1 MFVWSI
7 LLTLLLAGTSHGKA
21 VFAHFMVGN
30 TGNYTEKDFQDD
42 IAKAKEAHIDAFAL
56 NMANADPLN
65 DAVVSIFFMEA
76 EKLGFQLFFSFDY
89 AGNGPWPMGDVINL
103 INNYGGK
110 ASYYH
115 YEGKPLVSTF
125 EGPENSDDWFI
136 IKQSTGCFFVPD
148 WSSLGAK
155 PAVEL
160 GTADGLFNW
169 AAWPWGGQE
178 MNTYVDA
185 SYTEYLDGLPYMM
198 PASPWFYTNLP
209 GYKKNWLWRGDNLWY
224 DRWQEIWYLKPPFV
238 QIISWND
245 YGESH
250 YIGPLRD
257 YAMDAFHIGRAP
269 YNYVTD
275 MPHDGWRLFLPFLI
289 DTYKYGKA
297 TIDKEGLT
305 VWHRPQPASAC
316 SSGGTSGNTASQLQI
331 EFHPIEIVQDHIFF
345 SALLSAP
352 ATITVS
358 IGGVSQQASWTWQP
372 DGGVGIYHGSVP
384 FGSSLG
390 DVVVTLSRSGKQI
403 AQVRGSSI
411 STNCIKGL
419 TNWNAWVGSASASES
434 VNAKPEANL
443 FNQKCI
449 NGTGANNFAGLCE
462 FGCKYGYCPLGACY
476 CQLQGEPRETPN
488 ATGPMGY
495 PRAGLDASYSGL
507 CAFDCPHGFCPD
519 TACSTVSAP
528 LSTPTVSPFLP
539 PACIGGTG
547 EGNLAGLCDFACN
560 LGFCPINACT
570 CTAQGALHTLP
581 EATDKVGE
589 AGPGMDETV
598 YGPLCAFTCK
608 YGYCPEGACAVST
621 SGGGDGKGS
630 GEVYVDP
637 DIFLEPSPVVG
648 CIPPCTLIMP
658 DLLLNAPTTIYLS
671 PVATSIVLGP
681 TTIKTVY
688 PSPITTTA
696 VNYFNMPV
704 GASQTRP
711 FSFYLT
717 PSHSPDPVTLEAGGT
732 STTLILPP
740 VSVQSIPAGATITW
754 VETSLGT
761 TEYYTNGETYTYS
774 EAQFPS
780 LSDLATSTVTTTTL
794 PARTSAATS
803 ATSTT
808 VVPVWVQAGGFYWS
822 PVPKPTP
829 KPGDMPVPP
838 LPSFPPIPT
847 APCFKLFNLFSI
859 DCPPNRFIP
868 TTTFSSHAPFPTCT
882 DTNSPGCGHPCTSN
896 CGSSSS
902 DECTT
907 HTATNYWV
915 TCSGTS
921 CSTTKTATFTGCS
934 VTNSATTTGKYCPTG
949 VTIDPND
956 DQGANGYPPRTT
968 STITTSIPEIAVV
981 GGEPYTVTGGTINVD
996 GTTIRV
1002 PNVGGREQVSTTIGN
1017 VPMVII
1023 PSYSGTIAVPLF
1035 PTAIPTV
1042 SATTT
1047 TTNNEPST
1055 SSETTTTTKTST
1067 TSSLPSATA
1076 ASGCSSTGNGSWRV
1090 VRRCWNKCDPGTGS
1104 PVGGDWAENDPWCWI
1119 AKSGSDSY
1127 SNCLKQ
1133 SDCPTDFECAKSW
1146 GCVVPLSGGCA
1157 PQGGNTGLEAKIC
1170 WSSCNEKTGKRTNDK
1185 WEEGMPWCWLQDY
1198 SFASCDKDDDCSATT
1213 ECAPDHWYRGGCG
1226 KT

>member
-1 MFVWSI
+1 MLVWPI
-7 LLTLLLAGTSHGKA
+7 PLTLLLAGTSHGKA
-21 VFAHFMVGN
+21 VFAHFMIGN
-30 TGNYTEKDFQDD
+30 TGNYTGSDFDDD

-56 NMANADPLN
+56 NMANDDPVN
-65 DAVVSIFFMEA
+65 DAAVSIFFEQA
-76 EKLGFQLFFSFDY
+76 EKHGFQLFFSFDY
-89 AGNGPWPMGDVINL
+89 AGNGPWKMSDVINM

-125 EGPENSDDWFI
+125 EGPANSDDWLV

-155 PAVEL
+155 PAIEL

-257 YAMDAFHIGRAP
+257 YAMEAFDIGRAP
-269 YNYVTD
+269 YNYVED

-297 TIDKEGLT
+297 TINKEGLT

-316 SSGGTSGNTASQLQI
+316 NSGGTSGNTASQLQI
-331 EFHPIEIVQDHIFF
+331 EFHPTEIVQDHIFF

-358 IGGVSQQASWTWQP
+358 IGGVSQEASWTWQP

-411 STNCIKGL
+411 STDCVKGL
-419 TNWNAWVGSASASES
+419 TNWNAWVGSSSASES
-434 VNAKPEANL
+434 VNAKPETNL
-443 FNQKCI
+443 FNQKCV
-449 NGTGANNFAGLCE
+449 NGTGADNFAGLCE

-476 CQLQGEPRETPN
+476 CQLQGEPRKTPN

-495 PRAGLDASYSGL
+495 PREGLDASYSGL

-519 TACSTVSAP
+519 TACNTVSAP

-570 CTAQGALHTLP
+570 CTAKGALHTLP
-581 EATDKVGE
+581 DATEMVGE
-589 AGPGMDETV
+589 AGPGMDEAV
-598 YGPLCAFTCK
+598 YGPLCEFTCK

-621 SGGGDGKGS
+621 STGGDGKGS

-637 DIFLEPSPVVG
+637 GIFLKPSPVVG

-658 DLLLNAPTTIYLS
+658 DLLLNGPTTIYFL
-671 PVATSIVLGP
+671 PVPTSIALGP

-696 VNYFNMPV
+696 MSYFNMPV
-704 GASQTRP
+704 GGGQTRP

-717 PSHSPDPVTLEAGGT
+717 PSYSPDPVTLEAGGT
-732 STTLILPP
+732 STTLFLPP
-740 VSVQSIPAGATITW
+740 VSVRSNPPDGGI
-754 VETSLGT
+754 
-761 TEYYTNGETYTYS
+761 
-774 EAQFPS
+774 FPS
-780 LSDLATSTVTTTTL
+780 LSDLATSTVITTTL
-794 PARTSAATS
+794 PVQTSAATS

-829 KPGDMPVPP
+829 KPGHIPVPP

-847 APCFKLFNLFSI
+847 ASCFKLFDLFSI
-859 DCPPNRFIP
+859 DCPPNRFLP
-868 TTTFSSHAPFPTCT
+868 TTTFSSQAPSPTCT
-882 DTNSPGCGHPCTSN
+882 DINSPGCGHRCTSN

-902 DECTT
+902 EECTT
-907 HTATNYWV
+907 QTATNYWV

-921 CSTTKTATFTGCS
+921 CSTTRTATFAGCS
-934 VTNSATTTGKYCPTG
+934 VTNSATTTGKG
-949 VTIDPND
+949 RMDI
-956 DQGANGYPPRTT
+956 PPRTT
-968 STITTSIPEIAVV
+968 STITTSIPEIVIV
-981 GGEPYTVTGGTINVD
+981 GGEPYTVTGGAINVD

-1002 PNVGGREQVSTTIGN
+1002 PNVGGNEQLFRNDGRAG
-1017 VPMVII
+1017 VP
-1023 PSYSGTIAVPLF
+1023 
-1035 PTAIPTV
+1035 
-1042 SATTT
+1042 
-1047 TTNNEPST
+1047 
-1055 SSETTTTTKTST
+1055 
-1067 TSSLPSATA
+1067 
-1076 ASGCSSTGNGSWRV
+1076 NGQADFR
-1090 VRRCWNKCDPGTGS
+1090 
-1104 PVGGDWAENDPWCWI
+1104 
-1119 AKSGSDSY
+1119 
-1127 SNCLKQ
+1127 LK
-1133 SDCPTDFECAKSW
+1133 A
-1146 GCVVPLSGGCA
+1146 
-1157 PQGGNTGLEAKIC
+1157 
-1170 WSSCNEKTGKRTNDK
+1170 
-1185 WEEGMPWCWLQDY
+1185 
-1198 SFASCDKDDDCSATT
+1198 
-1213 ECAPDHWYRGGCG
+1213 
-1226 KT
+1226 

>member
-449 NGTGANNFAGLCE
+449 NGTGANNFAGLW
-462 FGCKYGYCPLGACY
+462 
-476 CQLQGEPRETPN
+476 EPRETPN

-1002 PNVGGREQVSTTIGN
+1002 PNVGGREQVSTTIDN

-1076 ASGCSSTGNGSWRV
+1076 ASGCTSTGDGSWRV

-1185 WEEGMPWCWLQDY
+1185 WEKGMPWCWLQDY
-1198 SFASCDKDDDCSATT
+1198 SFASCDKDNDCSATT

>member
-1 MFVWSI
+1 M
-7 LLTLLLAGTSHGKA
+7 
-21 VFAHFMVGN
+21 
-30 TGNYTEKDFQDD
+30 
-42 IAKAKEAHIDAFAL
+42 
-56 NMANADPLN
+56 
-65 DAVVSIFFMEA
+65 
-76 EKLGFQLFFSFDY
+76 
-89 AGNGPWPMGDVINL
+89 

-125 EGPENSDDWFI
+125 EGPANSDDWLI

-185 SYTEYLDGLPYMM
+185 S
-198 PASPWFYTNLP
+198 
-209 GYKKNWLWRGDNLWY
+209 GDNLWY

-257 YAMDAFHIGRAP
+257 YAMEAFDIGRAP

-289 DTYKYGKA
+289 DTYN
-297 TIDKEGLT
+297 
-305 VWHRPQPASAC
+305 
-316 SSGGTSGNTASQLQI
+316 SGGTSGNTASQLQI
-331 EFHPIEIVQDHIFF
+331 EFHPTEIVQDHIFF

-352 ATITVS
+352 ATVTVS
-358 IGGVSQQASWTWQP
+358 VGGVSQQASWTWQP

-403 AQVRGSSI
+403 AQVHGSSI
-411 STNCIKGL
+411 STNCVKGL

-434 VNAKPEANL
+434 VNAKPETNL

-495 PRAGLDASYSGL
+495 PQAGLDASYSGL

-598 YGPLCAFTCK
+598 YGPLCEFTCK
-608 YGYCPEGACAVST
+608 YEYCPEGACAVST
-621 SGGGDGKGS
+621 SGGEGDDKGS
-630 GEVYVDP
+630 GDVYVDP
-637 DIFLEPSPVVG
+637 GIFLKPSPVVG

-658 DLLLNAPTTIYLS
+658 DLLLNNPTTIYLS
-671 PVATSIVLGP
+671 PVATSITLGT
-681 TTIKTVY
+681 TTIKTLY

-696 VNYFNMPV
+696 MSYFNMPV
-704 GASQTRP
+704 GPGQTRP

-717 PSHSPDPVTLEAGGT
+717 PSYSPEPVTLEADGT
-732 STTLILPP
+732 STTIFLPP
-740 VSVQSIPAGATITW
+740 VSVQSITPGGGVTQTP
-754 VETSLGT
+754 TSLGT
-761 TEYYTNGETYTYS
+761 TEYYTNGQTYTYS

-780 LSDLATSTVTTTTL
+780 LSDLATSTITTTTL
-794 PARTSAATS
+794 PVQTSPATS

-822 PVPKPTP
+822 PVPQPTSKPE
-829 KPGDMPVPP
+829 DIPVPP
-838 LPSFPPIPT
+838 LPSFPPIPK
-847 APCFKLFNLFSI
+847 APRFKLFDLFSI
-859 DCPPNRFIP
+859 DCPPNRFLP
-868 TTTFSSHAPFPTCT
+868 TTTFTSHAPFPSCT
-882 DTNSPGCGHPCTSN
+882 DINSPGCGHRCTSN

-902 DECTT
+902 EESTAQ
-907 HTATNYWV
+907 TATNYWV
-915 TCSGTS
+915 TCSDTS

-934 VTNSATTTGKYCPTG
+934 VTNSATTTGN
-949 VTIDPND
+949 I
-956 DQGANGYPPRTT
+956 
-968 STITTSIPEIAVV
+968 SEIAVV
-981 GGEPYTVTGGTINVD
+981 GGDPYTVTGGTINVD

-1002 PNVGGREQVSTTIGN
+1002 PNVDGNEQVSTTIDN

-1023 PSYSGTIAVPLF
+1023 PGYSGTVAVPVF
-1035 PTAIPTV
+1035 PTAKPT
-1042 SATTT
+1042 SDSGSHSTTSSTTTSTTT
-1047 TTNNEPST
+1047 TTT
-1055 SSETTTTTKTST
+1055 SSAKPAPTS
-1067 TSSLPSATA
+1067 AD
-1076 ASGCSSTGNGSWRV
+1076 GCDLMKKQGV
-1090 VRRCWNKCDPGTGS
+1090 CWNKCDPITGKA
-1104 PVGGDWAENDPWCWI
+1104 VGGGWKKGDPWCWLEHDGVG
-1119 AKSGSDSY
+1119 AFC
-1127 SNCLKQ
+1127 NHQ
-1133 SDCPTDFECAKSW
+1133 TDCPTTFQCQPSIWAQG
-1146 GCVVPLSGGCA
+1146 GCTIPEPDYGGCA
-1157 PQGGNTGLEAKIC
+1157 IMDGIQGVC
-1170 WSSCNEKTGKRTNDK
+1170 WSKCNPETSQPVK
-1185 WEEGMPWCWLQDY
+1185 EEWKAGDPWCWLKTDQAGA
-1198 SFASCDKDDDCSATT
+1198 FCNNDKDCPADLECQPSSWAKGGCSASTPIAAQLLSFHT
-1213 ECAPDHWYRGGCG
+1213 NGASAGPLGLGPGLY
-1226 KT
+1226 